1 MSKRY
6 NNKVEQ
12 LYNRQPIRAKNE
24 KQKKY
29 MNMVANTTMVV
40 CRGSAGTG
48 KTYIPSVMAM
58 DMLED
63 PRSDIEKIVIV
74 RPNIGPGE
82 TIGFLKGS
90 LMDKMLPWSQAILS
104 AMEDRIG
111 GGKFASEKIKNMI
124 EYGTIELLPIEY
136 VRGRS
141 YNNTFMIIDEA
152 QNVSWP
158 EMKALMT
165 RIGLDSKLVI
175 CGDIKQIDVKADSGL
190 GKLMWLEE
198 NYHTPWG
205 TIEFTIDDVVRS
217 DIVKYFLQL
226 FEDAKV

>member
-1 MSKRY
+1 MSRRY
-6 NNKVEQ
+6 NNKVDQ
-12 LYNRQPIRAKNE
+12 LYNRQPVRAKNE

-29 MNMVANTTMVV
+29 INMIYNSTMVV
-40 CRGSAGTG
+40 CSGSAGTG
-48 KTYIPSVMAM
+48 KTFIPSVLAM
-58 DMLED
+58 DLLED
-63 PRSDIEKIVIV
+63 PKSSIEKIVIV

-90 LMDKMLPWSQAILS
+90 LMDKMLPWAQSCLS

-152 QNVSWP
+152 QNLSWA

-175 CGDIKQIDVKADSGL
+175 CGDIKQTDVKLESGL
-190 GKLMWLEE
+190 GKLMWLEK
-198 NYHTPWG
+198 NYHTPWSS
-205 TIEFTIDDVVRS
+205 IEFGIDDVVRS

-226 FEDAKV
+226 FETANV

>member
-6 NNKVEQ
+6 NNKVER
-12 LYNRQPIRAKNE
+12 LYDRQPIRAKNE
-24 KQKKY
+24 KQKRY
-29 MNMVANTTMVV
+29 INLINNSTMVV
-40 CRGSAGTG
+40 CKGSAGTG
-48 KTYIPSVMAM
+48 KTYIPSVLAM
-58 DMLED
+58 DMLDD
-63 PRSDIEKIVIV
+63 PRSSIEKIVIV
-74 RPNIGPGE
+74 RPNVGPGD
-82 TIGFLKGS
+82 TIGFLKGG
-90 LMDKMLPWSQAILS
+90 LMDKLLPWAQSCLA
-104 AMEDRIG
+104 AMEDRLG

-152 QNVSWP
+152 QNLTWP

-175 CGDIKQIDVKADSGL
+175 CGDVKQTDVDAESGL

-198 NYHTPWG
+198 NYHVPWSNV
-205 TIEFTIDDVVRS
+205 EFTIDDVVRS

-226 FEDAKV
+226 FEDARV